1 MLTIYYFFLATTFF
15 LGDCRVATFLAGAF
29 LMIFLATTF
38 LIGAFVMGLAV
49 VTIVALAPPLAT
61 SFLPR
66 YFESSNARIGMK
78 MIFKNVIPIPYAQC
92 FQNFFAM
99 LK

>member
-1 MLTIYYFFLATTFF
+1 MLITYYFFLATTFF
-15 LGDCRVATFLAGAF
+15 LGDCRVAAFLAGVFLMIFLAITFLAGAF
-29 LMIFLATTF
+29 A
-38 LIGAFVMGLAV
+38 MGLAV
-49 VTIVALAPPLAT
+49 VTIIGLVILLAT
-61 SFLPR
+61 SLLPR

-78 MIFKNVIPIPYAQC
+78 MIFNNVIPIPYAQC